1 MNLKRYTEG
10 GETARRQCF
19 FCASSR
25 ASFSRFT
32 LTPPKRS
39 GGYYSSPPAHAG
51 NLALDIKTA
60 LPASQSNANIIS
72 HHTHKK
78 QGGFWICV
86 KGRISVI
93 HANILRIGNNIDN
106 FEEKHGL
113 TRPRILSI
121 CFPHEGFGI
130 TVESRLD
137 LVSTIGNP
145 PYWAAAAA
153 QLFTPQAL
161 AQLGYAFHCI
171 QHVADA
177 RIIPVKRRIGH
188 NGTASLQTR
197 CAKPSE

>member
-1 MNLKRYTEG
+1 MPRNADTRPIVSIPLLYS
-10 GETARRQCF
+10 ASRRHYPPF
-19 FCASSR
+19 NR
-25 ASFSRFT
+25 TRT
-32 LTPPKRS
+32 LYHNPLEKC
-39 GGYYSSPPAHAG
+39 
-51 NLALDIKTA
+51 K
-60 LPASQSNANIIS
+60 
-72 HHTHKK
+72 
-78 QGGFWICV
+78 GGFGICV